1 MNKPM
6 ISYGQRRSN
15 SKYSASKISISKI
28 LFSFILATSSVS
40 AFTPLTLSN
49 NRNARGYLRQ
59 HEGLLSKER
68 YSTSTKSQFRMSSID
83 RDPEESNFYEKMQ
96 SWVRSNLPPQ
106 PEDQLTFCGDI
117 GSIFFYT
124 FIDHAVNGFYD
135 EWLNSPDVIV
145 TTSASAAIESLF
157 AATADFANPFTQKT
171 IIGNSFPVWFD
182 SMSSPPFGTIP
193 LSSTLP
199 THHIQYAPAIDSF
212 GMASV
217 LLASSWILCGY
228 FTGAFNFENTLNCSS
243 RKAIV
248 MTTYNW
254 VLTCALMIVIAY
266 SSDLLVGN
274 YDFHHRIVG
283 LTRADGDFILGSLS
297 DLIVWRFTLCSF
309 LGYGS
314 NSDDQD
320 KKK

>member
-1 MNKPM
+1 M
-6 ISYGQRRSN
+6 ISRQRRSYCKI
-15 SKYSASKISISKI
+15 SESKISIS
-28 LFSFILATSSVS
+28 LMLLALIIATPSVS
-40 AFTPLTLSN
+40 AFTPFASSS
-49 NRNARGYLRQ
+49 NRNVRVYQRQ
-59 HEGLLSKER
+59 HKGLLQTMK
-68 YSTSTKSQFRMSSID
+68 YNFSTKSQLRMSSID
-83 RDPEESNFYEKMQ
+83 RDPEENNFYEKMQ
-96 SWVRSNLPPQ
+96 NWVRSNLPPQ

-117 GSIFFYT
+117 GSIFLYT
-124 FIDHAVNGFYD
+124 FIDHTVNGFYD

-145 TTSASAAIESLF
+145 STSASAAIESLF

-217 LLASSWILCGY
+217 LLASSWIFCGY
-228 FTGAFNFENTLNCSS
+228 FTGAFNLENTLNCST
-243 RKAIV
+243 RKAIL

-254 VLTCALMIVIAY
+254 VLTCALMFAIAY

-274 YDFHHRIVG
+274 YDFHHRVVG
-283 LTRADGDFILGSLS
+283 LTRADGDFILDSLS
-297 DLIVWRFTLCSF
+297 VLIVWRFTLSSF

-314 NSDDQD
+314 SSDDQD